1 MKAFARKARLYA
13 PVEAVSFAE
22 TRDGVT
28 IATREGP
35 VISAG
40 FAILATGYELMDTV
54 PTAGHSIVSTY
65 AIATAPQARFAWK
78 DLPLVWEASEPYLN
92 LRASADGRI
101 ICGGE
106 DEDFSDTDKR
116 DALIAQKT
124 AAIAA
129 RVDASAQF
137 AWAGSFGSSGPA
149 CRISAGCRAAREPSR

>member
-1 MKAFARKARLYA
+1 LKAFARKARLYA

-40 FAILATGYELMDTV
+40 FAILATGDELMDTV

-116 DALIAQKT
+116 YALIAQKT

-129 RVDASAQF
+129 RVDASAQI

-149 CRISAGCRAAREPSR
+149 CRISAG